1 MKELFNKAV
10 GLIGLGFM
18 GYVLFAM
25 LVGIVKAMFSS
36 GTGTSSGS
44 RASSRHNRFGNNDEV
59 QWYDK
64 SRP

>member
-1 MKELFNKAV
+1 MNELFNKAV
-10 GLIGLGFM
+10 GLIALGLL

-36 GTGTSSGS
+36 GNGTSSGS
-44 RASSRHNRFGNNDEV
+44 RTSSRRYRSGNDDEV

>member
-1 MKELFNKAV
+1 MNELFNKAV
-10 GLIGLGFM
+10 GLIALGLL

-36 GTGTSSGS
+36 GGGTSSGS
-44 RASSRHNRFGNNDEV
+44 RTSSRRYRSGNDDEV